1 MNKIAFYDDE
11 IKTLYCS
18 EGMTMR
24 QISEVLNISVGK
36 VYNRLKYMEIPS
48 RSQGDYEPTAKVLE
62 SARRQGLKH
71 KGKRLSE
78 ETKEKISKSHF
89 KGGVGAKKQRGDG
102 YVAIYFPEHP
112 KANKEGLIM
121 EHRLVMECYLGRW
134 LDDDECVHHI
144 NHKRNDNR
152 LCNLRLMTKSEH
164 MSMHMRER
172 YSKSEN

>member
-24 QISEVLNISVGK
+24 QISEILNISVGK

-89 KGGVGAKKQRGDG
+89 KGGSRS
-102 YVAIYFPEHP
+102 
-112 KANKEGLIM
+112 KE
-121 EHRLVMECYLGRW
+121 
-134 LDDDECVHHI
+134 
-144 NHKRNDNR
+144 
-152 LCNLRLMTKSEH
+152 TKG
-164 MSMHMRER
+164 
-172 YSKSEN
+172 

>member
-1 MNKIAFYDDE
+1 LHNVAFYDDE
-11 IKTLYCS
+11 IKTLYCV
-18 EGMTMR
+18 EGLTMK
-24 QISEVLNISVGK
+24 QVSEVLNIAVGK
-36 VYNRLKYMEIPS
+36 VYNRLKYMGIPS
-48 RSQGDYEPTAKVLE
+48 RSQGDYEPTAK
-62 SARRQGLKH
+62 ARECGRKQGLKM
-71 KGKRLSE
+71 KGRKVSE
-78 ETKEKISKSHF
+78 ETKAKISYSHF
-89 KGGVGAKKQRGDG
+89 KGGIGAKKQRGDG
-102 YVAIYFPEHP
+102 YIAIYFPEHP

-144 NHKRNDNR
+144 NHKRDDNR